1 MNSPE
6 LKNLRQPGEHQR
18 VVLDTH
24 CSQYQWSQ
32 LVHYIETFLQ
42 KPNWQQI
49 PPEHQERVTE
59 LILLISELK
68 QHEFLSQEKCDLLFS
83 LHEEFL
89 TLLGKDIS
97 TFLAES
103 A

>member
-1 MNSPE
+1 MDLTVLENPRE
-6 LKNLRQPGEHQR
+6 PGDRQR
-18 VVLDTH
+18 VVLDEH

-32 LVHYIETFLQ
+32 LVHYIEAFLQ
-42 KPNWQQI
+42 RPNWQQI